1 MSFSFRDRKSER
13 KLASIWNIL
22 LNRKNYSIPQNLE
35 ENRDFELFSPKLTIG
50 SSEWFL
56 GDRIKAEFKS
66 FIDII
71 YSIPDIESTVAYKTV
86 HDSVKNELE
95 IEISSKSQVKS
106 LRSFSDVLEAI
117 WNRISEKRKS
127 FDFYFALEG
136 LELKGLNKIE
146 FGSIEVIL
154 FDEALK
160 EYMRLNSNNLKN
172 QVSDKRFSKFVDK
185 ELLGRV
191 CIKCS
196 SFGDLEKAQEVARI
210 KAREIINLFRY
221 ILGIFTEERIHEN
234 LVKINILSE
243 AFTSVDRVLARE
255 QESDSVIFTSCI
267 GRKNLEKFPVNEE
280 RIRELRENL
289 FLDKI
294 IRIFNS
300 SERTKVEGCIVTAIY
315 WAGEAQ
321 NEFDRDVAF
330 LKYWTALECI
340 FSYKKDEISKSLAK
354 GVSRINALWDY
365 KVIQISEIHE
375 VSKKVERL
383 YDVRSRIIH
392 RGLTRTVNE
401 LQLVEICKYTSWTI
415 LNLLDLH
422 SRGYTT
428 LEQIDRDT
436 TSLYNN
442 LK

>member
-1 MSFSFRDRKSER
+1 MSFSFKDRKSER

-22 LNRKNYSIPQNLE
+22 LNRKNYSIPQSLE
-35 ENRDFELFSPKLTIG
+35 EHRAFELFAPKLTIG
-50 SSEWFL
+50 SSKWFL
-56 GDRIKAEFKS
+56 GDRAKAEFRS
-66 FIDII
+66 FVDII
-71 YSIPDIESTVAYKTV
+71 YSISDIESTVSYKTV
-86 HDSVKNELE
+86 HGFVKDELE
-95 IEISSKSQVKS
+95 IEISSKLQSNS
-106 LRSFSDVLEAI
+106 SRSFSEVLEAI
-117 WNRISEKRKS
+117 WNRISETRKS

-160 EYMRLNSNNLKN
+160 EYIRLNSNTLKN
-172 QVSDKRFSKFVDK
+172 QVSDERFSKFVDK
-185 ELLGRV
+185 EFLGRV

-196 SFGDLEKAQEVARI
+196 CLGDLEKAQEIARI

-221 ILGIFTEERIHEN
+221 ILGILTKKRIYEN

-243 AFTSVDRVLARE
+243 AFTSTDKVLARE
-255 QESDSVIFTSCI
+255 QESGSVIFTEDR
-267 GRKNLEKFPVNEE
+267 GRKNLNIFTVDEE

-289 FLDKI
+289 FWDEI

-300 SERTKVEGCIVTAIY
+300 SERTEVEGCIVTAIY

-321 NEFDRDVAF
+321 NDFDRDVAF

-340 FSYKKDEISKSLAK
+340 FSYKKEEVTKLLAK
-354 GVSRINALWDY
+354 GVSIIIAFGDY
-365 KVIQISEIHE
+365 QLIEISDIHE
-375 VSKKVERL
+375 VYKKIAYLYELRSK
-383 YDVRSRIIH
+383 IIH
-392 RGLTRTVNE
+392 RGLTRTVKE
-401 LQLVEICKYTSWTI
+401 LQLMEICKYTSWTI
-415 LNLLDLH
+415 LKLLDLH

-436 TSLYNN
+436 TSIYNN